1 MTRSRIR
8 GELFCRSLLLLFVMA
23 QGEVQA
29 SEDSIQLAQELTT
42 TSPRLAPISSNGV
55 NPFDPVA
62 LNNKAIERLE
72 QNDYRGALILL
83 DRALRLAPNNRQ
95 IKNNYSRL
103 KQWLAANGQPEPEKH
118 SLSSAG
124 VGELNSAPAS
134 KKTLPP
140 EPPPPWQ

>member
-1 MTRSRIR
+1 MTRSCIR
-8 GELFCRSLLLLFVMA
+8 GELFCRSLLLVLAMA

-29 SEDSIQLAQELTT
+29 NEDSIQLAQELTT
-42 TSPRLAPISSNGV
+42 ASPRLAPISSKGV
-55 NPFDPVA
+55 NPFDPIA

-103 KQWLAANGQPEPEKH
+103 KQWLATNGQPEPEKRGP
-118 SLSSAG
+118 SSTSSG
-124 VGELNSAPAS
+124 VSNSIPAS
-134 KKTLPP
+134 RQTLPP
-140 EPPPPWQ
+140 EPPAPWQ